1 MTLQR
6 PTIVLFD
13 MDGTTVRHVNPK
25 MLGALEKIDDV
36 LYTLTRFAHKND
48 QFEYDTDPPT
58 EPRLIVHR
66 MLHRFRRRPVEQIV
80 QPCPGIFSLLNLLRD
95 TNIPIGIASNGLG
108 KGYGFDILQKF
119 GLEPYFQSKTFREH
133 ITYSKPHPE
142 PILRALARFERPVTE
157 QDVVWYIGDRH
168 KDIIAA
174 LGADKISPATII
186 PFSYGIKAALA
197 VLEKHLTPDHIIVN
211 YYDFTAKI
219 YPLLKQS

>member
-1 MTLQR
+1 MKLQR

-25 MLGALEKIDDV
+25 MLGTLERIDDII
-36 LYTLTRFAHKND
+36 YAATRFAHKKDN
-48 QFEYDTDPPT
+48 FEYDTDPPT

-80 QPCPGIFSLLNLLRD
+80 KPCAGIFSLLNLLRD
-95 TNIPIGIASNGLG
+95 ADIPVGIVSNGLG

-119 GLEPYFQSKTFREH
+119 GLEQYYRSKTFREH
-133 ITYSKPHPE
+133 ITHSKPHPE
-142 PILRALARFERPVTE
+142 PILRGLTRFNRPVTE
-157 QDVVWYIGDRH
+157 NDIVWYIGDRH

-174 LGADKISPATII
+174 LEADKLSPARII
-186 PFSYGIKAALA
+186 PFAYGIKAAIA
-197 VLEKHLTPDHIIVN
+197 VLEKHLSPDHIIVN

-219 YPLLKQS
+219 HPLLKQ